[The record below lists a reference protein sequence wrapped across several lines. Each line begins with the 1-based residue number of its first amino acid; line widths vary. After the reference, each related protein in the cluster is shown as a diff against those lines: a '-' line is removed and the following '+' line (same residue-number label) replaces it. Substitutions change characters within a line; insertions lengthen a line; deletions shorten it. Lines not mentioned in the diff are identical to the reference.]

1 MEGALLVGLGSAVGG
16 LLRRLL
22 AGIEGYLAIIDVDI
36 RWSTV
41 IINTLGSFVIG
52 IVAATPVSMLS
63 DQSRLFF
70 GAGLCGGFTAL
81 SSFSLETM
89 TLFRQGDRGLAVL
102 NVLVSVI
109 AGIVAAVAG
118 YAVTSELLGL

>member
-1 MEGALLVGLGSAVGG
+1 MEGALLVGLGSALGG

-41 IINTLGSFVIG
+41 IINVLGSFAIG
-52 IVAATPVSMLS
+52 IVAATPVGLLS

-70 GAGLCGGFTAL
+70 GAGMCGGFTAL

-89 TLFRQGDRGLAVL
+89 TLLRQGDRGLALL
-102 NVLVSVI
+102 NVLVSVT
-109 AGIVAAVAG
+109 AGLVAVAAG
-118 YAVTSELLGL
+118 YTGMLMLLGS